1 MSNKPKIAIFGGT
14 FNPFHN
20 GHLAIVKSIIES
32 KLADELWLLVTPLNP
47 WKKNLSLL
55 PNEIR
60 FKMVTDSVAD
70 IPHVKVSDYEFKLPI
85 PSYTSDTLK
94 NIAADYPLYEFVLVI
109 GADNWVD
116 FDKWH
121 DYKYIMDNHG
131 IIVYPR
137 ANCTIPDGT
146 KGITIL
152 KCPLVNI
159 SSTEIVR
166 RIKEGKSIENLVPPS
181 VVETIREKG
190 LFRESSD

>member
-1 MSNKPKIAIFGGT
+1 MSNKPKIALFGGT

-32 KLADELWLLVTPLNP
+32 KLVDELWLLVTPLNP
-47 WKKNLSLL
+47 WKITRNLLS
-55 PNEIR
+55 NEIR
-60 FKMVTDSVAD
+60 LKMAADAVSD

-94 NIAADYPLYEFVLVI
+94 NIAADYPNYEFVLVI
-109 GADNWVD
+109 GADNWVE

-121 DYKYIMDNHG
+121 DYKYIMDNHE

-137 ANCTIPDGT
+137 ENCTIPVVA

-152 KCPLVNI
+152 DCPLVNI
-159 SSTEIVR
+159 SSTEIVKL
-166 RIKEGKSIENLVPPS
+166 IEEGKSIENLVPPS
-181 VVETIREKG
+181 VAETIREKC
-190 LFRESSD
+190 LFR

>member
-32 KLADELWLLVTPLNP
+32 KLVDELWLLVTPLNP
-47 WKKNLSLL
+47 WKMTHNLLS
-55 PNEIR
+55 NEIR
-60 FKMVTDSVAD
+60 LKMVTDAVSD
-70 IPHVKVSDYEFKLPI
+70 IPRVKVSDYELKLPI

-94 NIAADYPLYEFVLVI
+94 NIVADYPLYDFVLVI
-109 GADNWVD
+109 GADNWMD

-121 DYKYIMDNHG
+121 NYKYIMENHD

-137 ANCTIPDGT
+137 ANCTIPNAV
-146 KGITIL
+146 KGIKIL
-152 KCPLVNI
+152 DCPLVDI

-166 RIKEGKSIENLVPPS
+166 MIEEGESIENLVPPS
-181 VVETIREKG
+181 VAETIREEG
-190 LFRESSD
+190 LFR